1 MDYRRSSIGIP
12 IKVIEVCP
20 NVPNISGDVL
30 VAPNSAA
37 CVILATVISMD
48 FLVSMSSW

>member
-1 MDYRRSSIGIP
+1 MDYRRPSIRIP
-12 IKVIEVCP
+12 IVIKVCP

-30 VAPNSAA
+30 VAPNFV

-48 FLVSMSSW
+48 FLVSMSS